1 MRECKSNPL
10 EASDDSLSRA
20 GKEGPE
26 SFHIHK
32 EGPYLGLF
40 LVESGYYYFPHYYGI
55 FPFCEGMLP
64 ALSLSDWIGGLFP
77 LVAVESIIADCVGVA
92 ELEVEGAL

>member
-1 MRECKSNPL
+1 MIVKLC
-10 EASDDSLSRA
+10 
-20 GKEGPE
+20 E
-26 SFHIHK
+26 S
-32 EGPYLGLF
+32 
-40 LVESGYYYFPHYYGI
+40 
-55 FPFCEGMLP
+55 MLP

>member
-1 MRECKSNPL
+1 MIVKL
-10 EASDDSLSRA
+10 
-20 GKEGPE
+20 
-26 SFHIHK
+26 
-32 EGPYLGLF
+32 
-40 LVESGYYYFPHYYGI
+40 
-55 FPFCEGMLP
+55 CEGMLP